1 MLSYR
6 QVSIFLWCLFCIT
19 SMLAYGLQTVA
30 QTSAYA
36 HPDEVGAHQ
45 THQYLPLLTKK
56 RVGLVVNQTSMIGK
70 THLVDSLLYLKVA
83 IKIIFAPE
91 HGFRGNADAGEKI
104 ADSIDFKTHIPVVS
118 LYGKHYK
125 PTKEE
130 LENIDVVVFDIQDV
144 GARFYTYLSTLHYVM
159 EACATEHKK
168 LIVLDRPNPNIFYVD
183 GPVLDTT
190 LRSFV
195 GLHPVPIVYGMSIGE
210 YAQMINGEHWLKDG
224 IRCDLSVIKI
234 NNYHHQK
241 RYQVPVKPS
250 PNLPN
255 ELAIL
260 LYPSLCLFEGTSI
273 SVGRGTPTP
282 FQIFGHPDFNNHS
295 FAFTPVSIVGMSRKP
310 PFENQICYGEDLR
323 NFPLEKCYQEPHLE
337 LKWLLYA
344 YENLPHTSLF
354 FNPFFEKLA
363 GNRQFRQQIAQ
374 KISPD
379 SIRKTWQKEI
389 DAFLHIRAKYLL
401 YPAK

>member
-1 MLSYR
+1 
-6 QVSIFLWCLFCIT
+6 
-19 SMLAYGLQTVA
+19 
-30 QTSAYA
+30 
-36 HPDEVGAHQ
+36 
-45 THQYLPLLTKK
+45 
-56 RVGLVVNQTSMIGK
+56 
-70 THLVDSLLYLKVA
+70 
-83 IKIIFAPE
+83 
-91 HGFRGNADAGEKI
+91 
-104 ADSIDFKTHIPVVS
+104 
-118 LYGKHYK
+118 
-125 PTKEE
+125 
-130 LENIDVVVFDIQDV
+130 
-144 GARFYTYLSTLHYVM
+144 M

-323 NFPLEKCYQEPHLE
+323 NFPLK
-337 LKWLLYA
+337 
-344 YENLPHTSLF
+344 NL
-354 FNPFFEKLA
+354 
-363 GNRQFRQQIAQ
+363 I
-374 KISPD
+374 
-379 SIRKTWQKEI
+379 
-389 DAFLHIRAKYLL
+389 
-401 YPAK
+401 